1 VYDGDDSLSQILLW
15 NYDMNRQSYLI
26 TGGAGF
32 IGSHLVDALLE
43 AGHTVTVL
51 DDLSVGKLRNID
63 HHHAHPAFRFIQG
76 SILDKTLVTDLIA
89 RVDGVY
95 HLAAVVGVKYVV
107 EDPLRGM
114 NVNVKG
120 TETILQAASE
130 RGCKVVLAS
139 SSEIYGKSGQLPFAE
154 EDVTVIGPTS
164 VPRWSY
170 AVSKLLDE
178 HMAFAYQRQAGL
190 PATAVRYFNAYGPR
204 LDPRGYGSVIA
215 RFINQALDGEAL
227 TVYGDGQQTRSFTF
241 VADTVRGTI
250 AAMETPGAAGMAFN
264 IGNPC
269 EVTMNDLAAQIR
281 ESVGA
286 DVEIVHVPYTQA
298 YGAAFEDTPRRL
310 PNVARAADILG
321 FRARTSLEEGLRQT
335 ILWFKEHRN
344 A

>member
-1 VYDGDDSLSQILLW
+1 
-15 NYDMNRQSYLI
+15 
-26 TGGAGF
+26 
-32 IGSHLVDALLE
+32 VDALLE
-43 AGHTVTVL
+43 ANHTVTVL
-51 DDLSVGKLRNID
+51 DDLSVGKEQNFAHHRD
-63 HHHAHPAFRFIQG
+63 HPNFHFVKG
-76 SILDKTLVTDLIA
+76 SILNKTLVKQLVA
-89 RVDGVY
+89 QVDGIY

-114 NVNVKG
+114 QVNVRG
-120 TETILQAASE
+120 TETILEAACE

-139 SSEIYGKSGQLPFAE
+139 SSETYGKSAWVPFAE

-170 AVSKLLDE
+170 AISKLLDE
-178 HMAFAYQRQAGL
+178 HLAFAYYRQAGL

-250 AAMETPGAAGMAFN
+250 AAMETPESAGQVFN
-264 IGNPC
+264 IGNPS
-269 EVTMNDLAAQIR
+269 EVTMNALATLVQDATGTN
-281 ESVGA
+281 V
-286 DVEIVHVPYTQA
+286 DIVHVPYAQA
-298 YGAAFEDTPRRL
+298 YGADFEDTPRRL
-310 PNVARAADILG
+310 PHVARTAEVLG
-321 FRARTSLEEGLRQT
+321 FRATTSLEEGLRQT
-335 ILWFKEHRN
+335 ILWFKEHRD

>member
-1 VYDGDDSLSQILLW
+1 
-15 NYDMNRQSYLI
+15 MNRQKFLV

-51 DDLSVGKLRNID
+51 DDLSVGKTQNFA
-63 HHHAHPAFRFIQG
+63 HHLNRPNFHFVKG
-76 SILDKTLVTDLIA
+76 SILDTKLVTQLVGQ
-89 RVDGVY
+89 VDGIY

-107 EDPLRGM
+107 ENPLHGM
-114 NVNVKG
+114 QVNVKG
-120 TETILQAASE
+120 TETILEAACE

-139 SSEIYGKSGQLPFAE
+139 SSEAYGRSTRLPFAE
-154 EDVTVIGPTS
+154 DDVTVIGPTS

-170 AVSKLLDE
+170 AISKLLDE
-178 HMAFAYQRQAGL
+178 HLAFAYYRQEGL
-190 PATAVRYFNAYGPR
+190 PATAVRYFNVYGPR

-215 RFINQALDGEAL
+215 RFIDQALDGKAL

-250 AAMETPGAAGMAFN
+250 AAMEMPESNGQAFN
-264 IGNPC
+264 IGNPY
-269 EVTMNDLAAQIR
+269 EVTMNELAEQIR
-281 ESVGA
+281 ASVGA
-286 DVEIVHVPYTQA
+286 DVDIVYVPYAQA

-310 PNVARAADILG
+310 PNVTRATGILG
-321 FRARTSLEEGLRQT
+321 FQAAIPLPEGLHQT
-335 ILWFKEHRN
+335 IEWFKEQRD

>member
-1 VYDGDDSLSQILLW
+1 MIVINSHSKIYFR
-15 NYDMNRQSYLI
+15 YYCMNRQNFLV

-51 DDLSVGKLRNID
+51 DDLSVGKTQNFA
-63 HHHAHPAFRFIQG
+63 HHLNHPDFHFVKG
-76 SILDKTLVTDLIA
+76 SILDKKVVTQVVA
-89 RVDGVY
+89 HVDGIY
-95 HLAAVVGVKYVV
+95 HLAAVVGVKYIVS
-107 EDPLRGM
+107 DPLHGM
-114 NVNVKG
+114 QVNVKG
-120 TETILQAASE
+120 TEIILEAACQ

-139 SSEIYGKSGQLPFAE
+139 SSEAYGRSAWVPFAE
-154 EDVTVIGPTS
+154 EDATVVGPTS

-170 AVSKLLDE
+170 AISKLLDE
-178 HMAFAYQRQAGL
+178 HLAFAYSRQEGL
-190 PATAVRYFNAYGPR
+190 PVTAVRYFNVYGPR
-204 LDPRGYGSVIA
+204 LDPCGYGSVIA

-250 AAMETPGAAGMAFN
+250 AAMEKSESNGQAFN
-264 IGNPC
+264 IGNPY
-269 EVTMNDLAAQIR
+269 EITMNELAGQIR

-286 DVEIVHVPYTQA
+286 DVDIVYVPYTEA

-310 PNVARAADILG
+310 PNISRAAKVLG
-321 FRARTSLEEGLRQT
+321 FQATISLEEGLHQT
-335 ILWFKEHRN
+335 IKWFKEHRD

>member
-1 VYDGDDSLSQILLW
+1 MIASDSVFENLLW
-15 NYDMNRQSYLI
+15 HFSMNRQRFLV

-51 DDLSVGKLRNID
+51 DDLSVGKTQNFA
-63 HHHAHPAFRFIQG
+63 HHLAHPHFHFVQG
-76 SILDKTLVTDLIA
+76 SILDKALVTQLVA
-89 RVDGVY
+89 QVDGIY

-107 EDPLRGM
+107 ENPLRGM
-114 NVNVKG
+114 QVNVRG
-120 TETILQAASE
+120 TETILEAACA

-139 SSEIYGKSGQLPFAE
+139 SSEVYGKSAGVPFAE
-154 EDVTVIGPTS
+154 KDVTVIGPTS

-170 AVSKLLDE
+170 AISKLLDE
-178 HMAFAYQRQAGL
+178 HLAFAYYRQEGL

-215 RFINQALDGEAL
+215 RFINQALDGQAL
-227 TVYGDGQQTRSFTF
+227 TVYGDGQQTRAFTF

-250 AAMETPGAAGMAFN
+250 VAMETPESAGQAFN
-264 IGNPC
+264 IGNPR
-269 EVTMNDLAAQIR
+269 EITMYELAAQIR

-286 DVEIVHVPYTQA
+286 DVDIVYVPYAQA

-310 PNVARAADILG
+310 PNVTRAAEVLG
-321 FRARTSLEEGLRQT
+321 FRATTSLEEGLRQT
-335 ILWFKEHRN
+335 ILWFKEHRD

>member
-1 VYDGDDSLSQILLW
+1 
-15 NYDMNRQSYLI
+15 MNKQHFLV

-51 DDLSVGKLRNID
+51 DDLSVGKTQNFV
-63 HHHAHPAFRFIQG
+63 HHLTNPNFRFVKG
-76 SILDKTLVTDLIA
+76 SILDKALVTQLIA
-89 RVDGVY
+89 QVDGVY

-114 NVNVKG
+114 QVNVRG
-120 TETILQAASE
+120 TETILEAACE

-139 SSEIYGKSGQLPFAE
+139 SSETYGKSAWVPFAE
-154 EDVTVIGPTS
+154 EDVTVIGSTS

-170 AVSKLLDE
+170 AISKLLDE
-178 HMAFAYQRQAGL
+178 HLAFAYYRQEGL
-190 PATAVRYFNAYGPR
+190 PAIAVRYFNAYGPR

-215 RFINQALDGEAL
+215 RFINQALAGEAL

-250 AAMETPGAAGMAFN
+250 AAMETPESAGQAFN

-269 EVTMNDLAAQIR
+269 EITMNELAEQIR
-281 ESVGA
+281 AAVGTDA
-286 DVEIVHVPYTQA
+286 AIVYVPYAQA

-310 PNVARAADILG
+310 PDVARAAEVLG
-321 FRARTSLEEGLRQT
+321 FRATTSLEEGLRQT
-335 ILWFKEHRN
+335 ILWFKEHRD